1 MTSPAQPISTPPGQP
16 ASRKRMRK
24 RDSVGVDKRTADP
37 VSVAKMG
44 MIGTIGAALVTAVTS
59 IVVGFTH
66 DNGSGGTNSAAHT
79 IKPKLDKTSTLGSFD
94 QVAINESGTAV
105 TVTGSAAKDVD
116 GVVVLIGPRQSG
128 GQYWAN
134 STNVVNQHWTLVV
147 TTDPHVPAPYEIK
160 AYYRERAGSATTRG
174 APYVTPRQTGT
185 PPPPPG
191 KPVLLCA
198 EQHGDSCFD
207 GPGWGPPSIF
217 RSDH

>member
-1 MTSPAQPISTPPGQP
+1 MTSPAQPISTPPGQL
-16 ASRKRMRK
+16 ASGKRMRK
-24 RDSVGVDKRTADP
+24 RDSGGVDKRTADP

-79 IKPKLDKTSTLGSFD
+79 IKPKPEKTSTLGSFD

-105 TVTGSAAKDVD
+105 TVTGSAAEDVD

-147 TTDPHVPAPYEIK
+147 TTDPRVPVPYEIK

-174 APYVTPRQTGT
+174 APYVTPRQIGT

>member
-1 MTSPAQPISTPPGQP
+1 MATHAHDPGDSLSAAKQGGIGVAVITAVGGIIVAALNQIGVFDKGPSPSAGPAPTTISNPPQQTSP
-16 ASRKRMRK
+16 
-24 RDSVGVDKRTADP
+24 
-37 VSVAKMG
+37 
-44 MIGTIGAALVTAVTS
+44 
-59 IVVGFTH
+59 
-66 DNGSGGTNSAAHT
+66 
-79 IKPKLDKTSTLGSFD
+79 LGSMD
-94 QVAINESGTAV
+94 KVEINAAGTEV
-105 TVTGSAAKDVD
+105 TVTGSARKDVD
-116 GVVVLIGPRQSG
+116 SVAVMVGPRQSG

-147 TTDPHVPAPYEIK
+147 TTDPHVPVPYEIK